1 MVCLESTVMRL
12 IEVQSYDACGT
23 VARKVHFRSS
33 RDPSALLHIFT
44 DWTSIFTDWTSASC
58 RSLMCVLALNLLHHP
73 DAHVRQAVT

>member
-12 IEVQSYDACGT
+12 IEIQSYDACGT

-33 RDPSALLHIFT
+33 RDPSALLH
-44 DWTSIFTDWTSASC
+44 IFTDWTSASC